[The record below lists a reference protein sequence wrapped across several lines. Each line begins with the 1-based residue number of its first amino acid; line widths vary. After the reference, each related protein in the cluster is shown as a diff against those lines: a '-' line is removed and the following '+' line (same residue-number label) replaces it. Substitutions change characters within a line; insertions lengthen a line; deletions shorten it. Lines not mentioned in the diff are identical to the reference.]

1 MIKCPHCNKSKNR
14 EYNYIRIQTFIVC
27 MISPPFLIDM
37 QTFPP
42 ETLYKKN
49 SLSKYN
55 PDFFYLCIIE
65 HHNPYPNGG
74 K

>member
-27 MISPPFLIDM
+27 MISPFLIDM

-42 ETLYKKN
+42 ETLYKRTVYP
-49 SLSKYN
+49 SIT
-55 PDFFYLCIIE
+55 PTFYLCIIE

>member
-1 MIKCPHCNKSKNR
+1 MIKCLHCNKSKNR

-49 SLSKYN
+49 S
-55 PDFFYLCIIE
+55 
-65 HHNPYPNGG
+65 
-74 K
+74 

>member
-1 MIKCPHCNKSKNR
+1 LHD
-14 EYNYIRIQTFIVC
+14 F
-27 MISPPFLIDM
+27 PPFLIDM

>member
-14 EYNYIRIQTFIVC
+14 EYNYIHTNFHRLHDF
-27 MISPPFLIDM
+27 PPFLIDM

>member
-14 EYNYIRIQTFIVC
+14 EYNYICIQTFIVC
-27 MISPPFLIDM
+27 MISPLF
-37 QTFPP
+37 
-42 ETLYKKN
+42 YKKN

>member
-14 EYNYIRIQTFIVC
+14 EYNYIR
-27 MISPPFLIDM
+27 PPFLIDM

>member
-1 MIKCPHCNKSKNR
+1 MN
-14 EYNYIRIQTFIVC
+14 IRYPIYEGVYRILTNFHRLHDF
-27 MISPPFLIDM
+27 PPFLIDM

>member
-14 EYNYIRIQTFIVC
+14 EYTNFHRLHDF
-27 MISPPFLIDM
+27 PPFLIDM